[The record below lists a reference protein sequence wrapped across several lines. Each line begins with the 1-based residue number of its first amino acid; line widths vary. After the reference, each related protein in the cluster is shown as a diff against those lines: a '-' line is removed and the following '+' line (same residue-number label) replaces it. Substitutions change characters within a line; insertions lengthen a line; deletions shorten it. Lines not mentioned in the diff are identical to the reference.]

1 MPTYTLYSTPGCHLC
16 EQAYTLITEIE
27 QIHDFK
33 EVDISTDNLLLSHYG
48 ESIPV
53 LRNNQSGEELN
64 WPFEKEQIEYF
75 IE

>member
-16 EQAYTLITEIE
+16 EQACALITAIE
-27 QIHDFK
+27 QVIDF
-33 EVDISTDNLLLSHYG
+33 EEIDISTDDLLLSRYG

-53 LRNNQSGEELN
+53 LRNNQTGDELN
-64 WPFEKEQIEYF
+64 WPFVKKQIERF